1 MDLEIKTLLQQK
13 FPAFDEQLADK
24 LAELGT
30 LKTFE
35 EGEELMRTG
44 QYFKSTMLIVEGLVK
59 LYREGENGGEFFI
72 YYIEPGNACA
82 LSMFARLSK
91 KLQN

>member
-44 QYFKSTMLIVEGLVK
+44 QYFKSTML
-59 LYREGENGGEFFI
+59 N
-72 YYIEPGNACA
+72 
-82 LSMFARLSK
+82 
-91 KLQN
+91 